1 MLDCLVMEIS
11 AEFTGGP
18 TTERHTG
25 IGRGYMEMYGTTA
38 RRTILR
44 ML

>member
-18 TTERHTG
+18 TTARHTG
-25 IGRGYMEMYGTTA
+25 IGRGYTFIYGNVWDERA
-38 RRTILR
+38 
-44 ML
+44 